1 MTEDKGVLGFILP
14 VSYSREEETME
25 KRTASDEKRGTKLSN
40 FFEISTYFSTDGEFN
55 EESLRMTIRDMLSI
69 LKNELGEE
77 RIGDINEEMSNY
89 LFNITKY
96 MLEKGF
102 SGPALKILN
111 TANDEFEKLGM
122 YDIRIPAAQV
132 KQLLESSAQP
142 HRSDDKM
149 KSYTAMRKKI
159 FNAAIEVFSKKGYHP
174 ATIDEI
180 AALSGIGKGTVYRNF
195 KSKEDLLDQLL
206 IEKYKEIIDSM
217 SQTFAKDTDILEQIQ
232 EVIVNW
238 VNFIEKN
245 PVVYRLIQDQAITQ
259 NISGGK
265 MFYDYFVTHLPLI
278 KERIIALNKDQKI
291 KTTSFYTVY
300 YGILGFIDGVA
311 HKWFRNGMSYPLK
324 KEIPIILEVIFNG
337 FVGEGKTG
345 KRFYI
350 HPDD

>member
-1 MTEDKGVLGFILP
+1 MLGVSSCGKGSMKKNG
-14 VSYSREEETME
+14 
-25 KRTASDEKRGTKLSN
+25 TAPDEKKSTKLSD
-40 FFEISTYFSTDGEFN
+40 FFEISTYFSPEGEFN
-55 EESLRMTIRDMLSI
+55 EESLRITIRDTVGI
-69 LKNELGEE
+69 LKNELGKKRPDDVVEE
-77 RIGDINEEMSNY
+77 LSEY
-89 LFNITKY
+89 LSNITTY

-102 SGPALKILN
+102 SGPALKVLN
-111 TANDEFEKLGM
+111 TAVDELENMGLHNIK
-122 YDIRIPAAQV
+122 ISVAQL
-132 KQLLESSAQP
+132 KRLLESSSHP
-142 HRSDDKM
+142 HKQDDKM
-149 KSYTAMRKKI
+149 KSYSKMRMKI
-159 FNAAIEVFSKKGYHP
+159 FNAAIEVFSKKGYHH

-217 SQTFAKDTDILEQIQ
+217 SQTFAKDADILEQIQ

-238 VNFIEKN
+238 VDFIEKN

-278 KERIIALNKDQKI
+278 KERIIAMNKDQKI

-324 KEIPIILEVIFNG
+324 REIPIILEVIFNG
-337 FVGEGKTG
+337 FVGERKTG

-350 HPDD
+350 HPGDRD

>member
-1 MTEDKGVLGFILP
+1 MKKNKTAPG
-14 VSYSREEETME
+14 E
-25 KRTASDEKRGTKLSN
+25 KKSAKLSG
-40 FFEISTYFSTDGEFN
+40 FFEVSTYFSPDGEFN
-55 EESLRMTIRDMLSI
+55 KESLRMTIRDTVSI

-77 RIGDINEEMSNY
+77 RHDEVVEEISDYLSDI
-89 LFNITKY
+89 TTY

-102 SGPALKILN
+102 SGPAMKVLN
-111 TANDEFEKLGM
+111 TAIDELENMGLG
-122 YDIRIPAAQV
+122 DVKIPAAQV
-132 KQLLESSAQP
+132 KRLLESSSHP
-142 HRSDDKM
+142 HKQDDKM
-149 KSYTAMRKKI
+149 KSYSEMRMKI
-159 FNAAIEVFSKKGYHP
+159 FNAAIEVFSKKGYHH

-217 SQTFAKDTDILEQIQ
+217 SQTYAKDGDVLDLIQ

-265 MFYDYFVTHLPLI
+265 MFYDYFVTHLPII
-278 KERIIALNKDQKI
+278 KERIITLNKDKKI

-324 KEIPIILEVIFNG
+324 REIPIILEVVFNG
-337 FVGEGKTG
+337 FVGEKKTG
-345 KRFYI
+345 KRFFV
-350 HPDD
+350 HPDDRE

>member
-1 MTEDKGVLGFILP
+1 LTEDKGVLGFILP

-149 KSYTAMRKKI
+149 KSYTAMREKI

>member
-1 MTEDKGVLGFILP
+1 MTK
-14 VSYSREEETME
+14 
-25 KRTASDEKRGTKLSN
+25 KRTAPVEKKGIKLAG
-40 FFEISTYFSTDGEFN
+40 FFEISTYFSPDGEFN
-55 EESLRMTIRDMLSI
+55 EESLRLTIRDAVSI
-69 LKNELGEE
+69 LKSELGEK
-77 RIGDINEEMSNY
+77 RIADITEEISDY
-89 LFNITKY
+89 LSHITRY

-102 SGPALKILN
+102 SDAALKILN
-111 TANDEFEKLGM
+111 TAIDELENMGLHGIKV
-122 YDIRIPAAQV
+122 PAEQV
-132 KQLLESSAQP
+132 KRLLHSSAQT
-142 HRSDDKM
+142 HRTDDKM
-149 KSYTAMRKKI
+149 RSYSEMRMKI
-159 FNAAIEVFSKKGYHP
+159 FNAAIELFSKKGYYT

-180 AALSGIGKGTVYRNF
+180 AALSGVGKGTVYRNF

-217 SQTFAKDTDILEQIQ
+217 SQTFAKDADILEQIQ

-245 PVVYRLIQDQAITQ
+245 PVVYRLIQDQAITRK
-259 NISGGK
+259 ISGGK

-278 KERIIALNKDQKI
+278 KERIIALNKDRKV

-311 HKWFRNGMSYPLK
+311 HKWFRNGMNYSLK

-337 FVGEGKTG
+337 FVGESKTG

-350 HPDD
+350 HPDDRE

>member
-1 MTEDKGVLGFILP
+1 
-14 VSYSREEETME
+14 ME

-149 KSYTAMRKKI
+149 KSYTAMREKI

>member
-1 MTEDKGVLGFILP
+1 
-14 VSYSREEETME
+14 ME
-25 KRTASDEKRGTKLSN
+25 KKSAPEERKGMRLSN
-40 FFEISTYFSTDGEFN
+40 FFEISTYYSTDGEFN
-55 EESLRMTIRDMLSI
+55 EESLRLTIRETVSI
-69 LKNELGEE
+69 LKNELGEK
-77 RIGDINEEMSNY
+77 RTGDIIEEMSDY
-89 LFNITKY
+89 LSNITKF

-102 SGPALKILN
+102 SEPALKILN
-111 TANDEFEKLGM
+111 TAIDELEKLGLH
-122 YDIRIPAAQV
+122 DIRIPASLV
-132 KQLLESSAQP
+132 KRLLGSSAQP
-142 HRSDDKM
+142 HKSDDRM
-149 KSYTAMRKKI
+149 KSYTEMRMKI

-206 IEKYKEIIDSM
+206 IEKYKEIIDSI
-217 SQTFAKDTDILEQIQ
+217 SQTFAKDADILEQIQ

-238 VNFIEKN
+238 VDFIEKN

-278 KERIIALNKDQKI
+278 KERIIALNKDRKV

-311 HKWFRNGMSYPLK
+311 HKWFRNGMSYPL
-324 KEIPIILEVIFNG
+324 
-337 FVGEGKTG
+337 
-345 KRFYI
+345 
-350 HPDD
+350 